1 MKVGVILNRVFR
13 IHHNPLLA
21 YICNQLG
28 STDTCVLIIPKE
40 KFGDEAQL
48 KASFYH
54 GTLNAFINT
63 LNHYQIQTNVMD
75 YNHLIAFC
83 KNQQLDKVVMASDI
97 MSYHHES
104 YDYPHQKQRFQE
116 AGIKVEALRVQ
127 HYFSPRKTF
136 NNQGEPYKVF
146 TSFYKKWRP
155 YVIERHRAH
164 YELSDISKIVEP
176 AYAPTQINDSH
187 SGLTEKEVQ
196 QQWQSFLNNDIQ
208 NYESNREYL
217 PEVLT
222 SQLSIALA
230 YGLIDILQVFNDLL
244 HGYESN
250 ESNYEAFIRELIF
263 REFYY
268 VLMTQYPE
276 TAHQSFKE
284 KYRNIEWVNDKQQF
298 DQWKNGKTGY
308 PIVDAAMQE
317 LNQTGYMH
325 NRMRMVT
332 SQFLTKDL
340 LIDWTWGETY
350 FKDKLIDYDNAS
362 NVHGWQWSALTG
374 TDAVPYFRMFNP
386 IKQSERFDPNALY
399 IKQWLST
406 LNHVDSHLLHD
417 TQKHM
422 QLLKQQGIQLG
433 VDYPEPMVNHQY
445 SRQRVMSLFKS
456 L

>member
-21 YICNQLG
+21 Y
-28 STDTCVLIIPKE
+28 
-40 KFGDEAQL
+40 
-48 KASFYH
+48 
-54 GTLNAFINT
+54 INT

-308 PIVDAAMQE
+308 PIVDA
-317 LNQTGYMH
+317 YMH

-362 NVHGWQWSALTG
+362 NVHGWQWSASTG

>member
-196 QQWQSFLNNDIQ
+196 QQWQSF
-208 NYESNREYL
+208 
-217 PEVLT
+217 
-222 SQLSIALA
+222 
-230 YGLIDILQVFNDLL
+230 
-244 HGYESN
+244 
-250 ESNYEAFIRELIF
+250 
-263 REFYY
+263 
-268 VLMTQYPE
+268 
-276 TAHQSFKE
+276 
-284 KYRNIEWVNDKQQF
+284 
-298 DQWKNGKTGY
+298 
-308 PIVDAAMQE
+308 
-317 LNQTGYMH
+317 
-325 NRMRMVT
+325 
-332 SQFLTKDL
+332 
-340 LIDWTWGETY
+340 
-350 FKDKLIDYDNAS
+350 
-362 NVHGWQWSALTG
+362 
-374 TDAVPYFRMFNP
+374 
-386 IKQSERFDPNALY
+386 
-399 IKQWLST
+399 
-406 LNHVDSHLLHD
+406 
-417 TQKHM
+417 
-422 QLLKQQGIQLG
+422 
-433 VDYPEPMVNHQY
+433 
-445 SRQRVMSLFKS
+445 
-456 L
+456 